1 MIGGLKTR
9 QLDVISHPKGD
20 LYKMLTT
27 QSPEFKGFGE
37 IYFSKIAPFSSKAWR
52 LHKSITSNLT
62 LVSGRVLVVC
72 AKIDS
77 SSFSGREISQFEL
90 TAEVP
95 TLITIPPGVWYGFK
109 AGHSGG
115 LLVNLISE
123 PHSEAEV
130 LRQPSDSSYFGFD
143 LENASVGED
152 PS

>member
-1 MIGGLKTR
+1 MIDGLKTR
-9 QLDVISHPKGD
+9 QLDVIPHPKGD

-37 IYFSKIAPFSSKAWR
+37 IYFSKIAPFSTKAWR

-72 AKIDS
+72 VKFDS
-77 SSFSGREISQFEL
+77 KGFSGTEISEFEL
-90 TAEVP
+90 TGEVP
-95 TLITIPPGVWYGFK
+95 TMMTIPPGVWYGFK

-115 LLVNLISE
+115 LLLNLISE

-130 LRQPSDSSYFGFD
+130 LREPSDSSAFGFD
-143 LENASVGED
+143 LENASVRED